1 MFIQHPGVSNKSEY
15 KVFGNRNYRI
25 LFYSSLFVV
34 NLIQAWQTE
43 LFDDEAYYWV
53 CSAFLDW
60 GYFDHPPMIALLI
73 RLGSYIFPSELGVR
87 FFSIILSTLS
97 IYLMEKLIKPEKQI
111 LFYAIILNILMLQ
124 LGGILAAPDIPL
136 FFFTVLF
143 FITYKNFISDA
154 GLIQIVLLSVF
165 IALLIY
171 SKYHGVL
178 IVLFTL
184 VSNTKLFTKPAFY
197 AVAVFSLILFAPHII
212 WQINNGYP
220 SIQYQLFERVSPPFR
235 LSFIS
240 DFVVGQLLVAGPI
253 IGWLLIWAAFKYKAD
268 TTFEKSMLYSIIG
281 FYVLFFISSF
291 FTRTELNWTIPIIV
305 PLVYLSYNYLKN
317 DQKKSAWVYRLLPF
331 SLIIMISIR
340 IFMVMDISLLKYIP
354 KDEFHQNKSWAAEIK
369 KKANGSPV
377 IFTNSYQRA
386 SKYWFYS
393 GDTSFSLNTYKYRRS
408 GYNFWPLEKQFQHKN
423 VMLIGSEH
431 SDNMP
436 GYIETPRVGHAFIK
450 IDSFQSYSQ
459 LNITSLLPLV
469 VNNNL
474 VNFNLKINYTSADS
488 EWTYSKNTKIILVLY
503 PTDKSTPVLV
513 NTDLVIDGSR
523 QEFRGVLKLP
533 QLDYSN
539 YIVRWGISN
548 SFTEPTINSRAY
560 KLINLNVN
568 R

>member
-1 MFIQHPGVSNKSEY
+1 
-15 KVFGNRNYRI
+15 
-25 LFYSSLFVV
+25 
-34 NLIQAWQTE
+34 
-43 LFDDEAYYWV
+43 
-53 CSAFLDW
+53 
-60 GYFDHPPMIALLI
+60 
-73 RLGSYIFPSELGVR
+73 
-87 FFSIILSTLS
+87 
-97 IYLMEKLIKPEKQI
+97 
-111 LFYAIILNILMLQ
+111 
-124 LGGILAAPDIPL
+124 
-136 FFFTVLF
+136 
-143 FITYKNFISDA
+143 
-154 GLIQIVLLSVF
+154 
-165 IALLIY
+165 
-171 SKYHGVL
+171 
-178 IVLFTL
+178 
-184 VSNTKLFTKPAFY
+184 
-197 AVAVFSLILFAPHII
+197 
-212 WQINNGYP
+212 
-220 SIQYQLFERVSPPFR
+220 
-235 LSFIS
+235 
-240 DFVVGQLLVAGPI
+240 
-253 IGWLLIWAAFKYKAD
+253 
-268 TTFEKSMLYSIIG
+268 
-281 FYVLFFISSF
+281 
-291 FTRTELNWTIPIIV
+291 LNWTIPIIV

-408 GYNFWPLEKQFQHKN
+408 GYNFWPLEKQFQHKT
-423 VMLIGSEH
+423 VMLIGSEN

-474 VNFNLKINYTSADS
+474 VNFNLKINHTSADS

-533 QLDYSN
+533 QLHYSN

>member
-87 FFSIILSTLS
+87 FFSVILSTLS

-154 GLIQIVLLSVF
+154 GLIQIVLLSVV

-184 VSNTKLFTKPAFY
+184 VSNTKLFTKRTFY
-197 AVAVFSLILFAPHII
+197 AVAVFSLILLAPHII

-408 GYNFWPLEKQFQHKN
+408 GYNFWPLEKQFQHKT

-474 VNFNLKINYTSADS
+474 VNFNLKIHYTSADS

-533 QLDYSN
+533 QLHYSN

-560 KLINLNVN
+560 KLINLNDN

>member
-87 FFSIILSTLS
+87 FFSVILSTLS

-197 AVAVFSLILFAPHII
+197 AVAVFSLILLAPHII

-560 KLINLNVN
+560 KLINLNVS